1 MAEARELPGR
11 NSSDPAAVGELARR
25 AFSFGHPHYKPSIS
39 NDGWSGSSGT
49 LEVAGAYGRN
59 GPYHGARADVPNW
72 KVDVQP
78 REFSMNYIMVGYTLD
93 KDYRPYPSSDP
104 PKTLANQIVVGLV
117 NDSGAQTNCF
127 NLDCDGFHLQNSSF
141 ALGSSWSDSLS
152 QHGGERYGVT
162 LSIHRINQWLLPL
175 FYLKTESLL

>member
-1 MAEARELPGR
+1 MEPT
-11 NSSDPAAVGELARR
+11 STAAVTPVLLVRLAVLLVVFTTGAR
-25 AFSFGHPHYKPSIS
+25 ALVHKTI
-39 NDGWSGSSGT
+39 
-49 LEVAGAYGRN
+49 EVAGAYGRN

>member
-1 MAEARELPGR
+1 M
-11 NSSDPAAVGELARR
+11 
-25 AFSFGHPHYKPSIS
+25 
-39 NDGWSGSSGT
+39 
-49 LEVAGAYGRN
+49 AGAYGRN

-117 NDSGAQTNCF
+117 VITIFFSVMKIKRHTTNMF
-127 NLDCDGFHLQNSSF
+127 
-141 ALGSSWSDSLS
+141 
-152 QHGGERYGVT
+152 
-162 LSIHRINQWLLPL
+162 
-175 FYLKTESLL
+175 

>member
-1 MAEARELPGR
+1 
-11 NSSDPAAVGELARR
+11 
-25 AFSFGHPHYKPSIS
+25 
-39 NDGWSGSSGT
+39 
-49 LEVAGAYGRN
+49 
-59 GPYHGARADVPNW
+59 
-72 KVDVQP
+72 
-78 REFSMNYIMVGYTLD
+78 MNYIMVGYTLD

-117 NDSGAQTNCF
+117 AWPALYGDSLSRLFIYYTNDSGAQTNCF

-162 LSIHRINQWLLPL
+162 LSIHRVSQINLVLLSSTVSV
-175 FYLKTESLL
+175 LK